1 MKINKIYTF
10 REDLAERHKDPKFR
24 KAWEESEVDYLL
36 AKKVIEMRLKRKLSQ
51 RDLAKKVQTSQAQ
64 IARIE
69 GMDANPSLNTLKRIA
84 KALDTKLQVT
94 IISS

>member
-10 REDLAERHKDPKFR
+10 REDLAERLKDPKFR